1 MGAVFGFSGK
11 TDGKLLDKQAS
22 ALAHRGAHA
31 PILSARSAGSL
42 GYIPC
47 FEEAVRQR
55 TGAGLHEK
63 GDQAIALAGYL
74 AGYSSDGPILES
86 LLSKYREE
94 GIEFSESLRGAFIL
108 VIKDGDSLHIV
119 RDGAGARTVYY
130 GRHEGRF
137 IFATEPKA
145 ILVAPGFP
153 RRIRPG
159 AVAQYLSFSFVPGE
173 STMLQDV
180 SELPAGHRLYFDGK
194 SAPQVH
200 RYFRFEEEEKED
212 QPDLHWIKQFGKTFS
227 NAVSERLPEGEPI
240 GLALSG
246 GIDST
251 VVAAEVARQTDRR
264 LKTYAI
270 HFGKSYPHELDFAR
284 VVAERYNTEHE
295 EVLIRPKDFLPR
307 LRKIIWHLDDPIG
320 DPITVPN
327 YELAERISRDVRW
340 VFNGEGGDPIFG
352 GPKNLKMMLHHWY
365 GGIERD
371 RLFRERTYLASYERA
386 YDDLDRLLTP
396 EWRAQYDSEEVL
408 EGVLTPFFRCERPA
422 GLLDKLMAIN
432 IRLKGAHLILPKV
445 DRMMGAWGLTPLAPL
460 FDERLIR
467 LSFRM
472 PQTMKVAKGVEKVV
486 LKRAYQGIVPYEII
500 ERPKSGMRVPVH
512 FWFQKEMKRY
522 AGEILSPQN
531 IKEVGI
537 FEPERV
543 KQLLEYNTNEGPGRH
558 GLRLWMLIMF
568 EIWRRIVVEG
578 EAV

>member
-11 TDGKLLDKQAS
+11 SDGKLLDS
-22 ALAHRGAHA
+22 MGSTLAHRGSHA
-31 PILSARSAGSL
+31 PILSARGTGSI

-47 FEEAVRQR
+47 FEESVRQR
-55 TGAGLHEK
+55 TGAGLYERGEH
-63 GDQAIALAGYL
+63 AIALAGYL
-74 AGYSSDGPILES
+74 AGYSSDDPILES

-108 VIKDGDSLHIV
+108 VVKDGNSFHIV

-130 GRHEGRF
+130 GQHEGRF
-137 IFATEPKA
+137 LFATEPKA
-145 ILVAPGFP
+145 ILAAPGFP

-180 SELPAGHRLYFDGK
+180 FELPAGHRLYFDGK
-194 SAPQVH
+194 SAPRLH

-212 QPDLHWIKQFGKTFS
+212 RPDLHWIKEFGKTFS
-227 NAVSERLPEGEPI
+227 DAVSERLPEGEPI

-246 GIDST
+246 GIDSS
-251 VVAAEVARQTDRR
+251 VVAAEVCRQTDRP

-270 HFGKSYPHELDFAR
+270 HFGRSYPHELDFAR
-284 VVAERYNTEHE
+284 IVAERCNTEHE

-340 VFNGEGGDPIFG
+340 VFNGEGGDPVFG

-371 RLFRERTYLASYERA
+371 RLFRERMYLASYERA

-432 IRLKGAHLILPKV
+432 IRFKGAHLILPKV
-445 DRMMGAWGLTPLAPL
+445 DRMMGAWRLTPLAPL

-472 PQTMKVAKGVEKVV
+472 PPTMKVAKGVEKVV
-486 LKRAYQGIVPYEII
+486 MKRFYQGIVPNEVI

-522 AGEILSPQN
+522 ARHILSPEN
-531 IKEVGI
+531 VKEVGI
-537 FEPERV
+537 FQPERV
-543 KQLLEYNTNEGPGRH
+543 KQLLEYDTKEGTGRH
-558 GLRLWMLIMF
+558 GLHLWMLIMF
-568 EIWRRIVVEG
+568 EVWRRIVVEG